1 MLPYRKEAAEEAD
14 SKAAFIR
21 IHLPGHSV
29 SAAVLWGYLR
39 IQCAIARFPTLILG
53 KGAGKPARMQKIS
66 TVHELEMKMGEH
78 GIATV
83 SDAADKISCFDILSN
98 SHRNRIRLQVTE
110 GGIDRIRILDYYGI
124 SADFTYFLVL
134 PATTVFKSHQGIRE
148 KPGAFSFSAAI
159 HHIYNPSITWGIHR
173 QSIAIARR

>member
-1 MLPYRKEAAEEAD
+1 
-14 SKAAFIR
+14 
-21 IHLPGHSV
+21 
-29 SAAVLWGYLR
+29 
-39 IQCAIARFPTLILG
+39 
-53 KGAGKPARMQKIS
+53 
-66 TVHELEMKMGEH
+66 MKMGEH

-124 SADFTYFLVL
+124 SADFTYFLVR
-134 PATTVFKSHQGIRE
+134 PTTTVFKSHQGIRE

-173 QSIAIARR
+173 QSIAISAKIMRHRITDTKGHGSDSRDVLFFSSSAAESHRRIWYPAHLCHDWGCGFPVYWAYSIRQLTENA

>member
-21 IHLPGHSV
+21 IHLPEHSV

-39 IQCAIARFPTLILG
+39 IHVPLSVFQHLILG
-53 KGAGKPARMQKIS
+53 KGAGKPVRMQKIS

-134 PATTVFKSHQGIRE
+134 PTTTVFKSHQASE
-148 KPGAFSFSAAI
+148 KNQARFLSRQ
-159 HHIYNPSITWGIHR
+159 PSITYTTLPSHG
-173 QSIAIARR
+173 AYTGNP